1 MNEDRPRNW
10 DWVSA
15 THGCSALVMLSEL
28 KALAR
33 TNVKTR
39 NEQLGEDRF
48 LLMELDSVTFSVAR
62 AGEVTAQ
69 VWFKV
74 TNDLLFPWLPGP
86 YQPTSIALDGDVSW
100 LPNSQTAV
108 MDGNLEPGDEY
119 QVTSS
124 YIEPTPAEL
133 ARMQRASQTNGNG
146 WVHEEVEDRKEDE
159 Q

>member
-74 TNDLLFPWLPGP
+74 TNDFTSVVISGFNGRDEITYGVGLDDEGRCRFKRAGERLDPWRVLKTHLEALLF
-86 YQPTSIALDGDVSW
+86 SV
-100 LPNSQTAV
+100 
-108 MDGNLEPGDEY
+108 
-119 QVTSS
+119 
-124 YIEPTPAEL
+124 
-133 ARMQRASQTNGNG
+133 R
-146 WVHEEVEDRKEDE
+146 
-159 Q
+159 